1 MISSVDED
9 LDNLTLIQRTFD
21 ADDTREIRLSMH
33 AFDACFRCMLSM
45 RAFDARFRR
54 RGLIVIR

>member
-21 ADDTREIRLSMH
+21 ADDTREIRLSMR
-33 AFDACFRCMLSM
+33 AFARFRRVLSM
-45 RAFDARFRR
+45 RAFDERFR
-54 RGLIVIR
+54 